1 MGIFDEY
8 YIKKYKKVL
17 NKIEYLNK
25 KNTKG
30 YKTFSEYVIDDKQMR
45 KYFNELKLL
54 EKKCLKIHVESYE
67 QFENDIHTQLKKIYT
82 NMIRR
87 YT

>member
-30 YKTFSEYVIDDKQMR
+30 YKTFSEYVIADKQMR

-54 EKKCLKIHVESYE
+54 
-67 QFENDIHTQLKKIYT
+67 
-82 NMIRR
+82 
-87 YT
+87 